1 MAIRFGYADTTFGQL
16 HYAESGSGR
25 PLLLL
30 HQTPRSWDEFRELI
44 PLLDDEFRVLALD
57 MVGFGASAP
66 LAPPQTIES
75 FADAAWE
82 FLDAVNAGPVAVL
95 GHHTGAAVAMEMA
108 AGRPGEVDAVV
119 LSSCPWT
126 EGNNRNG
133 EPDSGVVDRAVRE
146 PDGSH
151 LQTLWNLRRPYYPA
165 SATDL
170 LDRFL
175 RDALAH
181 GVDPAEGHRACARY
195 HMADRIEAVTAPV
208 LLLAAGADPFSMP
221 HLPTLRKQFTGA
233 RVVLEEVIEDGTVA
247 LIEREAPRVAA
258 VVRSFLNSPAVRVA
272 SENLGRVR

>member
-1 MAIRFGYADTTFGQL
+1 MAIRFGYADTRFGQL
-16 HYAESGSGR
+16 HYAESGSGL

-44 PLLDDEFRVLALD
+44 PLLADEFRVLALD
-57 MVGFGASAP
+57 MVGFGASAS
-66 LAPPQTIES
+66 LAPPQTIEA

-108 AGRPGEVDAVV
+108 AGRPGRVEAVV

-126 EGNNRNG
+126 ESNN
-133 EPDSGVVDRAVRE
+133 ESGSGSVDRAVRK

-151 LQTLWNLRRPYYPA
+151 LQTLWNLRRPYYPDP
-165 SATDL
+165 ATDL

-195 HMADRIEAVTAPV
+195 QVADRIGAVTTPV

-221 HLPTLRKQFTGA
+221 HLPTLRNQLTGA
-233 RVVLEEVIEDGTVA
+233 RVVREEVIEDGTVA

-258 VVRSFLNSPAVRVA
+258 AVRSFLNSPDVRAVP
-272 SENLGRVR
+272 ENSRRVR

>member
-1 MAIRFGYADTTFGQL
+1 MAIRFGYADTSFGQL

-57 MVGFGASAP
+57 MVGFGASAS
-66 LAPPQTIES
+66 LAAPQTIES

-126 EGNNRNG
+126 EGSDRNG
-133 EPDSGVVDRAVRE
+133 ESGSGGVDRAVRE

-151 LQTLWNLRRPYYPA
+151 LQILWNLRRPYYPA
-165 SATDL
+165 PVTDL

-175 RDALAH
+175 RDALAY

-195 HMADRIEAVTAPV
+195 LMADRIGAVTAPV

-221 HLPTLRKQFTGA
+221 HVPMLRKGLTGA
-233 RVVLEEVIEDGTVA
+233 RVVREEVIEDGTVA

-258 VVRSFLNSPAVRVA
+258 AVRSFLNSPDVRAVPEDLR
-272 SENLGRVR
+272 RVR

>member
-44 PLLDDEFRVLALD
+44 PILADEFRVLALD
-57 MVGFGASAP
+57 MVGFGASAS

-82 FLDAVNAGPVAVL
+82 FLDAVNAGRVAVL

-126 EGNNRNG
+126 GGSDRND
-133 EPDSGVVDRAVRE
+133 ESGSGGVDRAVRE

-165 SATDL
+165 PATDL

-195 HMADRIEAVTAPV
+195 RMADRIEAVTAPV
-208 LLLAAGADPFSMP
+208 LLLAAGADPFSMR
-221 HLPTLRKQFTGA
+221 HLPTLRNQLTGA
-233 RVVLEEVIEDGTVA
+233 RIVLEEFIEDGTVA
-247 LIEREAPRVAA
+247 LIEREAPRIAA
-258 VVRSFLNSPAVRVA
+258 AVRSFLNSPDVRAVP
-272 SENLGRVR
+272 ENSRRVR

>member
-57 MVGFGASAP
+57 MVGFGASAL

-126 EGNNRNG
+126 EGSD
-133 EPDSGVVDRAVRE
+133 EPGSGGVDRADRE

-165 SATDL
+165 PATDL

-258 VVRSFLNSPAVRVA
+258 VVRSFLNSPAVRVT